1 VVGRLYRVHR
11 EGHEVVTGKLLR
23 VYGSREQGAADIE
36 VDQQIK
42 SIRMRSVTFEAV
54 GVPAERPRISDEAVR

>member
-1 VVGRLYRVHR
+1 MEKDLVVGRLYRVHR

-36 VDQQIK
+36 VDDHQIK
-42 SIRMRSVTFEAV
+42 SIHMRSVKFEAV
-54 GVPAERPRISDEAVR
+54 P

>member
-1 VVGRLYRVHR
+1 MVGRLYRVHR

-36 VDQQIK
+36 VDDQQVT
-42 SIRMRSVTFEAV
+42 SVRMRSVTFEAV
-54 GVPAERPRISDEAVR
+54 R

>member
-1 VVGRLYRVHR
+1 MEKDLVVGRLYRVHR

-36 VDQQIK
+36 VDDQQVT
-42 SIRMRSVTFEAV
+42 SVRMRSVTFEAV
-54 GVPAERPRISDEAVR
+54 R